1 MQNCIVITILIP
13 DYDDF
18 RWMYARNWD
27 DFLQR
32 DCKAFTF
39 PRAFAI
45 WAAASLGFATGIQKL
60 NNSYEIMEIFVEK
73 IEEEKEKENLF

>member
-1 MQNCIVITILIP
+1 
-13 DYDDF
+13 
-18 RWMYARNWD
+18 MYARNWD

-45 WAAASLGFATGIQKL
+45 WAAASLAFATGNAIKL
-60 NNSYEIMEIFVEK
+60 AETMK
-73 IEEEKEKENLF
+73 IAVLFRKAKKQI

>member
-1 MQNCIVITILIP
+1 LIFIIAL
-13 DYDDF
+13 DYL

-39 PRAFAI
+39 PRALAI
-45 WAAASLGFATGIQKL
+45 WAAASLGFATGKK
-60 NNSYEIMEIFVEK
+60 NK
-73 IEEEKEKENLF
+73 EEHEMNPGDI

>member
-1 MQNCIVITILIP
+1 MDLCFN
-13 DYDDF
+13 YDAVNHLK

-45 WAAASLGFATGIQKL
+45 WAAASLGFATGNEIKL
-60 NNSYEIMEIFVEK
+60 AETMEIAG
-73 IEEEKEKENLF
+73 LF